1 VIAVTQVA
9 LGAATVLLVGGL
21 LSWNVVLPS
30 DVRDLQGKVRACE
43 TQRVARPGIGSRDN
57 QRENGRVPNHDA

>member
-1 VIAVTQVA
+1 MDNRVIAVTQVA

-30 DVRDLQGKVRACE
+30 DLRDLQGKV
-43 TQRVARPGIGSRDN
+43 
-57 QRENGRVPNHDA
+57 

>member
-1 VIAVTQVA
+1 MDSRAPEGSGCRSSIFDRVDNRVMAVTQVA

-30 DVRDLQGKVRACE
+30 DLRDLQG
-43 TQRVARPGIGSRDN
+43 
-57 QRENGRVPNHDA
+57 